1 MARGVTQEQ
10 VNEAIEQLLLAG
22 ERPTIER
29 VRTKLGTG
37 SPNTLTR
44 MLDTWWKGLGDRL
57 TAQRQ
62 SAAVP
67 DAPAAVVDAASALWE
82 AALSAGQAHA
92 EASIAPERAALAEA
106 LTAMDTTI
114 ARERASAEGADRARQ
129 AAVAAAEGA
138 QAALVIS
145 DQRVSDLLRHV
156 AQLEARVQELAARGD
171 ALEAN
176 LSKALSDAESA
187 RAAAAAER
195 VDLQAHIRRIE
206 DRAHA
211 EIDRLRQDLKA
222 ANTERTNQGREHA
235 AALRAATQARQA
247 AEAAR
252 HEAEREAA
260 AAQARVQVLERQL
273 ARPGLRAAKSAAPR
287 RQRSS
292 NSAGKGEDSPR

>member
-29 VRTKLGTG
+29 VRATLGTG

-67 DAPAAVVDAASALWE
+67 GAPAAVVDAASALWE
-82 AALSAGQAHA
+82 AALAAGQAHA
-92 EASIAPERAALAEA
+92 EAAVAPERAALAET
-106 LTAMDTTI
+106 LTTMEAAI
-114 ARERASAEGADRARQ
+114 ARERASAEAADRARQ
-129 AAVAAAEGA
+129 AAVAATEGA
-138 QAALVIS
+138 NAALLIS
-145 DQRVSDLLRHV
+145 NQRVNDLLRQV
-156 AQLEARVQELAARGD
+156 SQLEARIQELVGRGE
-171 ALEAN
+171 ALEAS
-176 LSKALSDAESA
+176 LRKAVSDAESN

-195 VDLQAHIRRIE
+195 MELQAHVRRIE

-211 EIDRLRQDLKA
+211 EVDRLRQELKA
-222 ANTERTNQGREHA
+222 ANTERTAQGREHS
-235 AALRAATQARQA
+235 AALRAANQARQV
-247 AEAAR
+247 EEVRR

-273 ARPGLRAAKSAAPR
+273 TQPSVRAAKSATPR
-287 RQRSS
+287 RRRSS
-292 NSAGKGEDSPR
+292 KA